1 MEKYVTAAGLY
12 LLGIIVYNFYYF
24 IICHAVEHLVE
35 HVHERVET
43 PFTDQFIK
51 TIISI
56 VIVLASFIW
65 PVSMI
70 FDISHTFRKE
80 NKA

>member
-1 MEKYVTAAGLY
+1 MEKYVAAAGLY
-12 LLGIIVYNFYYF
+12 LLGIFIYGFYYLV
-24 IICHAVEHLVE
+24 ICKQPREMVNYMREYVENQYPDRL
-35 HVHERVET
+35 
-43 PFTDQFIK
+43 IK
-51 TIISI
+51 TLTCI
-56 VIVLASFIW
+56 VIVLFSFIW